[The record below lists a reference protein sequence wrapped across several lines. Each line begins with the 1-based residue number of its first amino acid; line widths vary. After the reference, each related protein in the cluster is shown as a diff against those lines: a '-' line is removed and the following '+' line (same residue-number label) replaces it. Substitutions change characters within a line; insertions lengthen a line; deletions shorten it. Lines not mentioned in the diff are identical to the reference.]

1 MLGDEVQEV
10 QGLYGP
16 FTLSERVLQ
25 KIWLRQ
31 QFDTCNL
38 VTLAGKQ
45 LEVLNPGKWN
55 LLGGPDFKDATL
67 RLNGSEL
74 RGDVEVHFDAA
85 DWYLHAHERNA
96 AFDRVIL
103 HVLLYR
109 PEEDSRKV
117 KTLNGSMPET
127 LVLMPLLQRDLE
139 SIAMDEA
146 LLEMERVNELEWV
159 AEFLELPAKEREV
172 RLAKATC
179 RRWGHKLHFAAMRLE
194 RHGWSDAC
202 HQLCLE
208 VLGYSRNR
216 EPMARLALEYPLE
229 AMQGGSAEELFQRVQ
244 KDWKLSGVRPANH
257 PRLRLQQYLTVLEAA
272 PAWPEQIETAMRNL
286 PAGSQ
291 GLGTSSL
298 RREAELSKWCARVR
312 ESVFG
317 NQLGESRFHT
327 LMIDALLPLAEVA
340 GVLNAE
346 AYWQHWYVG
355 DVPVALKNFLKLVEA
370 TSRLQPNTNGL
381 TQGAL
386 GLFCNE
392 GSRL

>member
-117 KTLNGSMPET
+117 KTVNGSMPET

-159 AEFLELPAKEREV
+159 AEFLELPAKERKV
-172 RLAKATC
+172 RLAKATSL
-179 RRWGHKLHFAAMRLE
+179 RWGHKLHFAAMRLE

-340 GVLNAE
+340 GVLHAE